1 MSYVVHDGKVF
12 AIALRY
18 SGAFDI
24 YVNMMFKTE
33 VHTCKLNLNLTLYR

>member
-1 MSYVVHDGKVF
+1 MSYVVNEGKLF

-18 SGAFDI
+18 SGGFDI
-24 YVNMMFKTE
+24 YVDMMFKTE